1 MSKLFHYLFYQPIL
15 NIMILIVALLPGHSL
30 GWGIILMTLMIR
42 LLLYSSS
49 LSTIKN
55 SQKLQKIQPEI
66 KRIQKLYQND
76 RQKQTEELL
85 RLYKENKVN
94 PYGSCLPL
102 IIQLAVLI
110 ALYSVLRGPW
120 PQLPKQDLY
129 SFIPQPQNVA
139 ISFYGYNLLER
150 PRLSFPFTSSAAVYV
165 LIAVLSAF
173 FQFYQT
179 KMLMP
184 KQKASSDTQAM
195 LNQNMLYLTP
205 LFTLYIG
212 LTLPPALP
220 LYWLINSLF
229 SVAQQYW
236 FIHRGHIDLTPS
248 SEESKSEVKK
258 EEPKVKEA
266 PKVMIEKKGDVTLK
280 VRRKD

>member
-1 MSKLFHYLFYQPIL
+1 MV
-15 NIMILIVALLPGHSL
+15 LIVALLPGHSL
-30 GWGIILMTLMIR
+30 GWGIIIMTLLIR
-42 LLLYSSS
+42 ILLYSSS
-49 LSTIKN
+49 LSTVKN

-85 RLYKENKVN
+85 KLYKENKVN

-120 PQLPKQDLY
+120 PKLPEEDLY
-129 SFIPQPQNVA
+129 SFIPRPADVS

-150 PRLSFPFTSSAAVYV
+150 PKLDFPLSLSAVVYI
-165 LIAVLSAF
+165 LIAALAAF
-173 FQFYQT
+173 LQFYQT
-179 KMLMP
+179 KMIMP
-184 KQKASSDTQAM
+184 KQKPTNDVQDA
-195 LNQNMLYLTP
+195 LNKNMLYIAP
-205 LFTLYIG
+205 LFTLYIC

-220 LYWLINSLF
+220 IYWLVNSVF

-248 SEESKSEVKK
+248 SKEPVEEAIENKEGSKV
-258 EEPKVKEA
+258 V
-266 PKVMIEKKGDVTLK
+266 IEKKGDVTLK
-280 VRRKD
+280 VRRKS